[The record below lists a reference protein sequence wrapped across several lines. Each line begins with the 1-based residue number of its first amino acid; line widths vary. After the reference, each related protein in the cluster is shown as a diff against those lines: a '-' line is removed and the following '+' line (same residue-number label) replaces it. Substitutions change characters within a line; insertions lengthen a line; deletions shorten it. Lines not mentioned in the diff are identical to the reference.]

1 MRVPRTRVV
10 LVLAAGFAVALGA
23 VAAFAPPPND
33 PDFLPDPACPPGG
46 PASPTPACQNPSG
59 QWNLLSYWFNN
70 APDPG
75 HASGISADLAWN
87 VTVGRRDTVVV
98 VLDSGVNYDRD
109 DLANKIWL
117 SCGEL
122 PAPQDAGGTTTPGSS
137 PGCRESGLAYDLDGN
152 GYLNVEDY
160 ANDPRVPNS
169 VATAAKTRG
178 DLRPFENGVDDDG
191 NGFVDD
197 ISGWDA
203 RDGDGDE
210 YRTTGDGHGT
220 GRNGIIG
227 AEGDNGIGL
236 VGVCPECTLAN
247 VRVDATFVTRTEG
260 PAIGAL
266 WAADHGFEVIN
277 MALGATT
284 ASSMARAAFDYFTL
298 KNGLALNASANE
310 FSFHQ
315 NFQTVFDDV
324 MAIGAVAPDFD
335 EFQGNPSPGP
345 TTTYLRKANFSNYGA
360 HLDVVTPTDVPTTGG
375 GNTGGYGDSSGT
387 SSAVPHAAGVAG
399 LVFSRARELIDAQVL
414 DTSGLALADISAQ
427 EVRQIINR
435 TADDI
440 VASDDPVGS
449 AVYPYLPGWDRW
461 TGYGRV
467 NALAAVQR
475 VAPGTI
481 PPEADINAPDWYRKV
496 SRDSDAVTVEFYAN
510 ARWAS
515 DYDWVLEWGAGIEPA
530 SFTPID
536 SANGAASDPAL
547 SSASMVSNLSRIWD
561 TTGLA
566 DGFYTLRLR
575 VTDDLDNQGED
586 RMGVWIQNP
595 DPDDHAGWP
604 QTVAG
609 VDGVRSTSLDSI
621 GSALVDLDGDNTLE
635 ILVSSGD
642 GVIHAFR
649 HDGSELPGWPV
660 RTDDVEPLP
669 LAQSDA
675 FDGDPANGEIT
686 VSSSSVVGGVSVA
699 DIDADTVQEVCAS
712 AYNGKIYCW
721 DATGTLEPGF
731 PVETD
736 KGITRDQY
744 TGADELNA
752 DGDAVLAP
760 PALADLDGDGTFEL
774 IAGAFDQ
781 KMYIWNHDGTR
792 YAPWPK
798 PIFDALQTSG
808 VNTANPRAIISVPIV
823 ADIDGD
829 DGGMLELVFGT
840 NETYG
845 STPNESGR
853 LYAYEVDGSLES
865 GWPVEV
871 GPSPSAGA
879 VPLVA
884 QGVGTSPTAAD
895 IEGDGSLEIATG
907 VLLSPPLIF
916 NHDGTQFALMNSAA
930 GGPGGSSDDTDEETS
945 EGGLGTEP
953 SLHYV
958 AFGAFADLEGA
969 GALSYLNGTV
979 GLGIG
984 TLAIGS
990 GVLAPLDFHLS
1001 AWDATSGA
1009 QKAAFPRLL
1018 EDWQFF
1024 TGPAV
1029 ADLSGVDGT
1038 PEIVV
1043 SSGGYYVHA
1052 FNGVTGLEAAGFPKL
1067 TGQWVVATPV
1077 IGDIDDDGDLEVV
1090 VSTRLG
1096 DLHVWDMP
1104 GATCVDETPPPGG
1117 NTRSNA
1123 QWRKALHDEWG
1134 GGYYGRDTLR
1144 PAAIADLAQP
1154 ADGDLTFSGV
1164 GDDGHCGS
1172 STTYEVRSLPGT
1184 VNPNWAAGTLEG
1196 QFAGSADGAPQ
1207 AISLGAFGASATLMV
1222 RAFDEAGNGTP
1233 VAVNFPEPSRTAGL
1247 GAAVALLA
1255 CLGQRR
1261 RVRRAD

>member
-1 MRVPRTRVV
+1 MRRRLLRPA
-10 LVLAAGFAVALGA
+10 LVLAIGFGAALAA

-33 PDFLPDPACPPGG
+33 PEFLPDASCPPGG
-46 PASPTPACQNPSG
+46 PAFPLPQCQNPSG

-75 HASGISADLAWN
+75 HTSGISADLAWN
-87 VTVGRRDTVVV
+87 VTPGRRDTVIV
-98 VLDSGVNYDRD
+98 VLDSGVNYDRE

-122 PAPQDAGGTTTPGSS
+122 PAPQDAGGNTTPGSS
-137 PGCRESGLAYDLDGN
+137 PGCREPALAYDLDGN
-152 GYLNVEDY
+152 GYVNVQDY

-169 VATAAKTRG
+169 FATLAKTRG

-227 AEGDNGIGL
+227 AEGDNGVGI
-236 VGVCPECTLAN
+236 VGVCPECSLAN

-260 PAIGAL
+260 PGIGAL
-266 WAADHGFEVIN
+266 WAADQGHEVIN

-284 ASSMARAAFDYFTL
+284 ASSMARAAFDYFTR

-324 MAIGAVAPDFD
+324 MAIGAVAPDVD
-335 EFQGNPSPGP
+335 ELQGNPNPLP

-360 HLDVVTPTDVPTTGG
+360 HLDVVTPTDVLTTGG
-375 GNTGGYGDSSGT
+375 GNSGYGDSSGT

-427 EVRQIINR
+427 EVRQIIDR

-440 VASDDPVGS
+440 TATDDPNGS
-449 AVYPYLPGWDRW
+449 AAYPYLTGWDRW

-467 NALAAVQR
+467 NALAAVQQ
-475 VAPGTI
+475 VASGTI
-481 PPEADINAPDWYRKV
+481 PPEADINSPDWYRKV
-496 SRDSDAVTVEFYAN
+496 SRDSDDVTVELYAN
-510 ARWAS
+510 ARWTS
-515 DYDWVLEWGAGIEPA
+515 SYDWVLEWGAGIEPA

-536 SANGAASDPAL
+536 GANGAASDPAL
-547 SSASMVSNLSRIWD
+547 SSASMVSNLSRVWD

-575 VTDDLDNQGED
+575 VTDDLGNQGED

-604 QTVAG
+604 KTVAG
-609 VDGVRSTSLDSI
+609 VDDVRPTSLDSI

-649 HDGSELPGWPV
+649 HDGSELLGWPV

-675 FDGDPANGEIT
+675 FDGDPANGEIP

-712 AYNGKIYCW
+712 AYNGKVYCW

-744 TGADELNA
+744 TNVDEQNA
-752 DGDAVLAP
+752 HGDAVLAP
-760 PALADLDGDGTFEL
+760 PALADIDSPPDGTFEL

-798 PIFDALQTSG
+798 QIFDASP
-808 VNTANPRAIISVPIV
+808 VNTANPSAIISVPVV

-829 DGGMLELVFGT
+829 PAIELVFGT

-845 STPNESGR
+845 SAPNESGR
-853 LYAYEVDGSLES
+853 LYAYEADGSLEP
-865 GWPVEV
+865 GWPVDV
-871 GPSPSAGA
+871 GPSPDANA

-884 QGVGTSPTAAD
+884 SGVGTSPTAAD
-895 IEGDGSLEIATG
+895 IDGDGTLEIATG

-930 GGPGGSSDDTDEETS
+930 GGSGGATDDGDEETP
-945 EGGLGTEP
+945 EGGHGSEP

-958 AFGAFADLEGA
+958 ALGAFADLEGA
-969 GALSYLNGTV
+969 GALSYLNGTL

-990 GVLAPLDFHLS
+990 GVIAPLDFHLS

-1029 ADLSGVDGT
+1029 ADLDGLPDGT

-1052 FNGVTGLEAAGFPKL
+1052 FNGVTGVEPTGWPKL
-1067 TGQWVVATPV
+1067 TGQWVVASPL
-1077 IGDIDDDGDLEVV
+1077 IGDIDDDGSLEVV
-1090 VSTRLG
+1090 VSTRSG

-1104 GATCVDETPPPGG
+1104 GDTCKAPVVPGP
-1117 NTRSNA
+1117 TVPSA

-1144 PAAIADLAQP
+1144 PAAITDLAYS
-1154 ADGDLTFSGV
+1154 GGNLTFSGV
-1164 GDDGHCGS
+1164 ADDGRCGS
-1172 STTYEVRSLPGT
+1172 SDHYEVRSLPGT
-1184 VNPNWAAGTLEG
+1184 VHPDWAAGTPVA
-1196 QFAGSADGAPQ
+1196 QSPIPGSANGAPQ
-1207 AISLGAFGASATLMV
+1207 SVGPFDGSSTLMV

-1233 VAVNFPEPSRTAGL
+1233 VAVNFPEPSRRAGL
-1247 GAAVALLA
+1247 AAAVALLA
-1255 CLGQRR
+1255 WLHRR
-1261 RVRRAD
+1261 RTEDA